1 MSGIE
6 EFTSEFFDD
15 ASKAWRANKICL
27 KDATY
32 RYRKNAFPVEKPLLE
47 KPVTVK
53 TVVAKT
59 VIKHSVPRRS
69 PRIAMRH

>member
-32 RYRKNAFPVEKPLLE
+32 RYRKNAFPSEKPIV
-47 KPVTVK
+47 KPVMKPVMK
-53 TVVAKT
+53 PVVNKVVA
-59 VIKHSVPRRS
+59 RRS
-69 PRIAMRH
+69 PRIAVKH